1 VAEVVVV
8 GSLNVDLTLPVPRR
22 PEGGETL
29 LGEDLRRAPGGKG
42 ANQAVAAARLGRDV
56 AMIGAVGDDPEGEW
70 LLDLVAAEGVDVS
83 AVRRVPA
90 PTGHAVILLEPDG
103 ESTIVVSPGANGRLT
118 PADVDAHQRLLAG
131 ARCVLAQ
138 HEVPVDTV
146 ARAAALTRGQFV
158 LNPAPGRPV
167 ARDLLRR
174 VDVLVPNRLE
184 LAAVLERP
192 EPTGQAGVLA
202 LARELAG
209 PSTVVVVTLGPDG
222 ALVVSGDAATPVPAP
237 TVAAADTTAA
247 GDSFCAGFVDALL
260 DGADPVAAAG
270 HAVQVA
276 AVTVTRPGALDSLPR
291 RDELRLP
298 ESR

>member
-1 VAEVVVV
+1 M
-8 GSLNVDLTLPVPRR
+8 G
-22 PEGGETL
+22 
-29 LGEDLRRAPGGKG
+29 RA
-42 ANQAVAAARLGRDV
+42 RS
-56 AMIGAVGDDPEGEW
+56 W
-70 LLDLVAAEGVDVS
+70 S
-83 AVRRVPA
+83 A
-90 PTGHAVILLEPDG
+90 
-103 ESTIVVSPGANGRLT
+103 GANGRLT
-118 PADVDAHQRLLAG
+118 AVDVDAQEQLLSG

-138 HEVPVDTV
+138 HEVPEDAV
-146 ARAAALTRGQFV
+146 ARAAALTRGHFV

-167 ARDLLRR
+167 ARALLRR

-184 LAAVLERP
+184 LAAVLDRP
-192 EPTGQAGVLA
+192 APTGEASVLA

-237 TVAAADTTAA
+237 KVAAVDTTAA

-260 DGADPVAAAG
+260 DGADPVEAAG
-270 HAVQVA
+270 HAVRVA